1 MSESSNE
8 VASTVSSVVDHA
20 KATVNSAIDFSLR
33 TLKTEMSSCK
43 LQPSQG
49 GCLVVVKMKDKH
61 EVKTEL
67 VGNEL

>member
-43 LQPSQG
+43 LQPS
-49 GCLVVVKMKDKH
+49 
-61 EVKTEL
+61 
-67 VGNEL
+67 